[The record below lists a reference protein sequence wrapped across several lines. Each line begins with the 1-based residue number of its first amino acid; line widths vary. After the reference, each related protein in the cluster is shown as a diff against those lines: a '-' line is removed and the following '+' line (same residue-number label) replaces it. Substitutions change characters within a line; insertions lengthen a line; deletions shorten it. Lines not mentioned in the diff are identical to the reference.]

1 VQGGLLGNA
10 CSAGQAAVNER
21 KRVRA
26 RVRVRLARNRA
37 ARQRLVKA
45 SAGRT

>member
-10 CSAGQAAVNER
+10 CSHCSAGQAAVNER

-26 RVRVRLARNRA
+26 RVRLARN
-37 ARQRLVKA
+37 RQRLVKA